1 MSSGTLTSL
10 ASSFR
15 DRELRSQIEP
25 AAEHPGRADR
35 HGNDAALLE
44 RVGLERVGRREGGV
58 QHRAEIECEPF
69 RGLEHELPGEHV
81 RPAETIGRRH
91 AILDLR
97 YENDRERAAFEP
109 APPSRVPGRSAPV
122 TTAPMSMVVD
132 ASSWMGPA
140 TFSAKARPTLVARS
154 KSSSRQRLPRTP
166 AVIEP
171 PETLETRASPRSI
184 PRSFSRQSAP
194 RWNTMARYP
203 PPERQRAVPSTGVRS
218 CSRAVAAPAS
228 RVGSSCRSDSSK
240 ERMLHLPRLTSATAT

>member
-10 ASSFR
+10 ASSFATVNCAR
-15 DRELRSQIEP
+15 RSNRRPSTQVAPIVMGMTP
-25 AAEHPGRADR
+25 PC
-35 HGNDAALLE
+35 LE

-91 AILDLR
+91 ALLDLR

-140 TFSAKARPTLVARS
+140 TFSAK
-154 KSSSRQRLPRTP
+154 
-166 AVIEP
+166 
-171 PETLETRASPRSI
+171 
-184 PRSFSRQSAP
+184 
-194 RWNTMARYP
+194 
-203 PPERQRAVPSTGVRS
+203 
-218 CSRAVAAPAS
+218 
-228 RVGSSCRSDSSK
+228 
-240 ERMLHLPRLTSATAT
+240 